1 MLCNLRICK
10 KIPTDYVIDIKTL
23 NTVQCQTFKDFHQIN
38 CKDLHQNKLDSSNPR
53 MNPEWF
59 LKDSDWLHFLYCH
72 EVV

>member
-1 MLCNLRICK
+1 MLSNLRICK

-53 MNPEWF
+53 MNPE
-59 LKDSDWLHFLYCH
+59 
-72 EVV
+72 